1 MICDS
6 YGADRYAGG
15 VRSSFDM
22 FPILLPFFSRLRNG
36 LAALLILGGAAGIV
50 AGTLSPWATF
60 RVFHNIEINL
70 PGWAFLWGGEC
81 LAVAVLVFLGMRRS
95 PLLCLVGALLVLHW
109 NAEGARRVPERVKFQ
124 LAGAQM
130 NFTVSINRLLD
141 QFHIPDIEVADLTVK
156 NPNLLGA
163 GLGWT
168 AQGAEALLLG
178 SVVGLFSD
186 PAVVWLYR
194 HSARAKCRV
203 CGTRWL
209 LSRGA
214 LFCPHCGA
222 STLPASVRVCP
233 HCQTRAK
240 RRDKHCVVC
249 GTALPLSLQA
259 S

>member
-1 MICDS
+1 MIPTLP
-6 YGADRYAGG
+6 
-15 VRSSFDM
+15 
-22 FPILLPFFSRLRNG
+22 PILVRLRNG

-81 LAVAVLVFLGMRRS
+81 LAVAVLVFLGVRRS
-95 PLLCLVGALLVLHW
+95 PLLCLMGALLVLHW

-141 QFHIPDIEVADLTVK
+141 QFHIPDVEVADLSTP
-156 NPNLLGA
+156 NPNLLGV
-163 GLGWT
+163 GVEWT
-168 AQGAEALLLG
+168 AQGAQALLLG
-178 SVVGLFSD
+178 SLVGLFSD
-186 PAVVWLYR
+186 PLVVWVYR
-194 HSARAKCRV
+194 HTARRQCRV
-203 CGTRWL
+203 CGMRWL

-222 STLPASVRVCP
+222 SALPVTVRVCP
-233 HCQTRAK
+233 HCRTIAK
-240 RRDKHCVVC
+240 RRDKHCVAC
-249 GTALPLSLQA
+249 GTALDSLPA
-259 S
+259 VC